1 MLFIQKIAERIEKR
15 CFNEMTRCPSTK
27 NIKDYE
33 IRYKKAKQEREKAEL
48 RCKLK

>member
-1 MLFIQKIAERIEKR
+1 
-15 CFNEMTRCPSTK
+15 MTKCPSTK

-48 RCKLK
+48 KCKLNSSIIILLNQFTI

>member
-1 MLFIQKIAERIEKR
+1 
-15 CFNEMTRCPSTK
+15 MTKCPSTK

-48 RCKLK
+48 KCNFELILNKLIYF

>member
-1 MLFIQKIAERIEKR
+1 
-15 CFNEMTRCPSTK
+15 MTKCPSTK

-48 RCKLK
+48 KCK